1 MEASAQYV
9 LKCTN
14 VMHFGLE
21 TSCYI
26 YEPSDSYM
34 EKQGGFYI

>member
-14 VMHFGLE
+14 VMHFGLGPL
-21 TSCYI
+21 S
-26 YEPSDSYM
+26 
-34 EKQGGFYI
+34 G